1 MVDQVQIPHSVI
13 AGKKP
18 LPAEVIVGGLA
29 LNLKDFTL
37 YSKGYDG
44 VVIRLT
50 GVVSIENDEGANTVV
65 YLPWVKEI
73 GNGVKQYISSS
84 KLSFNPASGQLRA
97 TSFAGD
103 GSGLA
108 GLAKSVS
115 TVLPPPAADLA
126 SVIALANGI
135 REILISAG
143 IGK

>member
-18 LPAEVIVGGLA
+18 QPAEVIEGGLA

-50 GVVSIENDEGANTVV
+50 GVVSIENDVATNQTV

-73 GNGVKQYISSS
+73 GNGVQQYVSSS
-84 KLSFNPASGQLRA
+84 KLSFNPSTGQLRA

-103 GSGLA
+103 GSNLV

-115 TVLPPPAADLA
+115 TALPPAAVDLP
-126 SVIALANGI
+126 SVIALANGM
-135 REILISAG
+135 RSILISAG